1 MHRSLTTRLVVVV
14 AAALLLAAAPRT
26 SHATGTCTVNLIG
39 QITQK
44 IEFTCDPYGCP
55 HGRGGFTSCVRR
67 VLADPA
73 FGGPDNPCAPAIK
86 DAYVKSTYCLRN
98 QNAVPCFQT
107 DARGVEHCRIVPRPE
122 ACRTPAGGLSCTSFT
137 SCAMPCF

>member
-1 MHRSLTTRLVVVV
+1 MRHSRIVGFVLATAVATLLSDGTRPAH
-14 AAALLLAAAPRT
+14 AA
-26 SHATGTCTVNLIG
+26 GTCTVNLIG
-39 QITQK
+39 QLTQK
-44 IEFTCDPYGCP
+44 IELGCDPFGCP
-55 HGRGGFTSCVRR
+55 HGRGGFVSCVRR

-107 DARGVEHCRIVPRPE
+107 DAKGVERCRIVQRPE
-122 ACRTPAGGLSCTSFT
+122 ACRTPAGGFSCTSVY
-137 SCAMPCF
+137 SCIMPCF